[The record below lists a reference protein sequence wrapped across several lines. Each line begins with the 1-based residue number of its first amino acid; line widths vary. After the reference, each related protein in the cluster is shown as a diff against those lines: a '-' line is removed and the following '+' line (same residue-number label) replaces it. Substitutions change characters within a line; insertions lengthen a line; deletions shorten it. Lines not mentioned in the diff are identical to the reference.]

1 MTESQALVLTLASAT
16 RALTG
21 TMKATVAE
29 AALALEGSAL
39 TVALR
44 DNGPKVNG
52 TLVLV
57 NGKVGEVGD
66 VFNAK
71 RAEGGVYGPHLVL
84 GTVEYTVQDGVV
96 SLGSVVG
103 DVDLSLDTTA
113 AVFQPA

>member
-1 MTESQALVLTLASAT
+1 MSQDLVLSLASAT

-21 TMKATVAE
+21 TVKTTLGE

-52 TLVLV
+52 TLVFV

-71 RAEGGVYGPHLVL
+71 RAEGGVYGPHTVL
-84 GTVEYTVQDGVV
+84 GTVEYSVADGAVI
-96 SLGSVVG
+96 LGSVNADI
-103 DVDLSLDTTA
+103 DVSLDTTA